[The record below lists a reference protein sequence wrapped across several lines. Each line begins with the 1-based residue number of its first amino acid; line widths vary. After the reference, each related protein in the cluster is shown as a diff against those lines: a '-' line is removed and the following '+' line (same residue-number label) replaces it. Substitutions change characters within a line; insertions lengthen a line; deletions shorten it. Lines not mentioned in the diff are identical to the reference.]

1 MNPSLLLASSLETA
15 LNRYLAL
22 DPEVQATPLTGRVI
36 AIDCKAP
43 RFTLWIVGA
52 ADRIQVLHAY
62 EGQADVTLSGTLLA
76 LVSLSRGQV
85 VGSGVE
91 IRGNTGVG
99 QQFQDLLR
107 AVQVDW
113 EEGLSAW
120 VGDVPAHQIGN
131 LVRGAGAWGKQAAV
145 ALQRNVSEYLREEAR
160 DLPNRPEVERFMD
173 DVDRLRSD
181 VDRLEARV
189 RRLEAR
195 RARP

>member
-1 MNPSLLLASSLETA
+1 MTPTLLLASSLETA

-22 DPEVQATPLTGRVI
+22 DPDVEPTTLAGRVI
-36 AIDCKAP
+36 AIDCTAP

-52 ADRIQVLHAY
+52 ADRIQVLDAY
-62 EGQADVTLSGTLLA
+62 EGEADVTLRGSLPALA
-76 LVSLSRGQV
+76 SLSRGQV

-99 QQFQDLLR
+99 QQLQDLLR

-113 EEGLSAW
+113 EEGLSTW

-131 LVRGAGAWGKQAAV
+131 LVRGAGAWGKQAA
-145 ALQRNVSEYLREEAR
+145 AAFQRNVSEYLREEAR
-160 DLPNRPEVERFMD
+160 DLPNRSEVERFMD

-181 VDRLEARV
+181 VDRLEARLE
-189 RRLEAR
+189 RLGAR
-195 RARP
+195 RVRP